1 MRKGLV
7 LKICCIMLFLAV
19 CAVGFAACERQEEL
33 NSGESAFSQPTEES
47 SEEESSESSPENSEE
62 QESSE
67 ESSEES
73 EPEEIYLS
81 ATVSA
86 VGDNLIH
93 DTLYNQALRRTGG
106 EYYNFLPVYDNVVEL
121 IKAAD
126 IAVVNQETPMSKSSP
141 PSNYP
146 MFNCPT
152 DMAEQLSQLGFDV
165 VSIANNHMLD
175 KGAAGLAETIE
186 LLRSVEGLTVTG
198 AYLDADEW
206 DDIAVVEKNGI
217 KFAFLSYTQSTNGIP
232 LPKGKEGMVIFTSN
246 EEAVKHQIEL
256 AKQQA
261 DVVVVSSHW
270 GVEYTHTPG
279 KEQKE
284 LAAKLAEWGADIVI
298 GHHPHVIQPY
308 EWVNGTLVI
317 YSLGNFVS
325 AQNKPETMIGAMF
338 NISVEMEQNS
348 GEVKISEPEIIPM
361 ITHYDAGNYNVR
373 LYTLE
378 QYTDELA
385 AKHGIVLSHQKQ
397 FSPEFI
403 KSTLK
408 EVYGYEF

>member
-1 MRKGLV
+1 MSV
-7 LKICCIMLFLAV
+7 LLLM
-19 CAVGFAACERQEEL
+19 FAACEKQEEM
-33 NSGESAFSQPTEES
+33 NSGESVILQPSQQPSES
-47 SEEESSESSPENSEE
+47 EQSSESESDSESDQETSEEESSSED
-62 QESSE
+62 
-67 ESSEES
+67 
-73 EPEEIYLS
+73 EPKEIYLS
-81 ATVSA
+81 AKLSA

-106 EYYNFLPVYDNVVEL
+106 EYYNFLPVYDNVAEL
-121 IKAAD
+121 IKTAD
-126 IAVVNQETPMSKSSP
+126 IAVVNQETPMSKSNP

-152 DMAEQLSQLGFDV
+152 DMAEQLVQLGFDV
-165 VSIANNHMLD
+165 ATIANNHMLD
-175 KGAAGLAETIE
+175 QGAAGLAETVE
-186 LLRSVEGLTVTG
+186 LLRSVEGLSVAG
-198 AYLDADEW
+198 AYLDSSEW
-206 DDIAVVEKNGI
+206 ENIAVVEANGI

-232 LPKGKEGMVIFTSN
+232 LPKGKEDMIIFTSN
-246 EEAVKHQIEL
+246 EAAIKQQIEL

-261 DVVVVSSHW
+261 DVVVVSAHW

-284 LAAKLAEWGADIVI
+284 LAAKLAEFGADIVI

-308 EWVNGTLVI
+308 EWIDGTLVI

-338 NISVEMEQNS
+338 NIDVELEKVS
-348 GEVKISEPEIIPM
+348 GRVKISEPEIIPM

-378 QYTDELA
+378 QYSEELA
-385 AKHGIVLSHQKQ
+385 AKHGIVLSHKKQ
-397 FSPEFI
+397 FSVEFI
-403 KSTLK
+403 RATLK
-408 EVYGYEF
+408 EVYGYDF

>member
-1 MRKGLV
+1 MLSV
-7 LKICCIMLFLAV
+7 LLLM
-19 CAVGFAACERQEEL
+19 FAACEKQEEM
-33 NSGESAFSQPTEES
+33 NSGESVILQPSQQPSES
-47 SEEESSESSPENSEE
+47 EQSSESESDSESDQETSEEESSSED
-62 QESSE
+62 
-67 ESSEES
+67 
-73 EPEEIYLS
+73 EPKEIYLS
-81 ATVSA
+81 AKLSA

-106 EYYNFLPVYDNVVEL
+106 EYYNFLPVYDNVAEL
-121 IKAAD
+121 IKTAD
-126 IAVVNQETPMSKSSP
+126 IAVVNQETPMSKSNP

-152 DMAEQLSQLGFDV
+152 DMAEQLVQLGFDV
-165 VSIANNHMLD
+165 ATIANNHMLD
-175 KGAAGLAETIE
+175 QGAAGLAETVE
-186 LLRSVEGLTVTG
+186 LLRSVEGLSVAG
-198 AYLDADEW
+198 AYLDSSEW
-206 DDIAVVEKNGI
+206 ENIAVVEANGI

-232 LPKGKEGMVIFTSN
+232 LPKGKEGMIIFTSN
-246 EEAVKHQIEL
+246 EAAIKQQIEL

-261 DVVVVSSHW
+261 DVVVVSAHW

-284 LAAKLAEWGADIVI
+284 LAAKLAEFGADIVI

-308 EWVNGTLVI
+308 EWIDGTLVI

-338 NISVEMEQNS
+338 NIDVELEKVS
-348 GEVKISEPEIIPM
+348 GRVKISEPEIIPM

-378 QYTDELA
+378 QYSEELA
-385 AKHGIVLSHQKQ
+385 AKHGIVLSHKKQ
-397 FSPEFI
+397 FSVEFI
-403 KSTLK
+403 RATLK
-408 EVYGYEF
+408 EVYGYDF